1 MVSKA
6 MRHEAFC
13 RAVRP
18 GPAVESC
25 YLVGLFL
32 EVSVMAK
39 PDLAFEDHAQ
49 PRLERKMLL

>member
-1 MVSKA
+1 